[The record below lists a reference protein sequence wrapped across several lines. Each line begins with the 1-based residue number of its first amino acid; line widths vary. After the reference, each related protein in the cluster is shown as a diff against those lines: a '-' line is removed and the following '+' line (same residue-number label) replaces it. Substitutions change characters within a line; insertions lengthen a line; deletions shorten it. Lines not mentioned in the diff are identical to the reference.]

1 MMEHAR
7 ATTVV
12 VDLDDTLLRGDMLV
26 EQLVWLGHRTP
37 LAAVRLFVRMLARD
51 GRAEAKA
58 TLARACEGIPVD
70 ALPYRQE
77 VLDLIHAERARGAT
91 VILATATH
99 RTIAERIAAHLGVF
113 DQVLATEG
121 WQNLKGTAKLAAIQ
135 AAVGDAPFAYLGDA
149 EADRPIFEAAADA
162 IMVAPVSSLRRNP
175 PRGARTL
182 PVEQAAIGGALLRLM
197 RPHHWVK
204 NLLVFLPILA
214 AQRVTDVEALVAT
227 VLAAGSFSLMASAIY
242 CANDLHDLDADRRH
256 HRKRRRPLA
265 SGMLPVPAAV
275 VAAVLLPV
283 LSLALA
289 HLAGATWV
297 LVAYA
302 VLNVTYTLNLKQ
314 RAVIDVL
321 VLAMM
326 YAMRVVAGGVA
337 TGILL
342 SGWLIGFSLF
352 LFLSLALAKRHA
364 ELAVTSP
371 GSWVAGR
378 GYTHTDLGFL
388 MASGLAVSMG
398 ACVVLALYV
407 RSPEVATAYL
417 APEWLWIVIPLVL
430 YWLMRLWLIAGR
442 AQLHD
447 DPLVFAMRDKVT
459 WLAAVMGG
467 ASLFLAT
474 RVPLSDLFH

>member
-1 MMEHAR
+1 MEQAR
-7 ATTVV
+7 TMTVV
-12 VDLDDTLLRGDMLV
+12 VDLDDTLIRGDMLV
-26 EQLVWLGHRTP
+26 EQFLWLGRRAP
-37 LAAVRLFVRMLARD
+37 LAATRLFVRMLAD
-51 GRAEAKA
+51 GGRAAAKGD
-58 TLARACEGIPVD
+58 LARACADIPVD
-70 ALPYRQE
+70 VLPYRQE
-77 VLDLIHAERARGAT
+77 VLDVIHAARTRGAT

-99 RTIAERIAAHLGVF
+99 RDIAERIASHLGVF
-113 DQVLATEG
+113 DLVIATEG
-121 WQNLKGTAKLAAIQ
+121 GSNLKGVAKLAAIR

-149 EADRPIFEAAADA
+149 EADRPILEAAADA
-162 IMVAPVSSLRRNP
+162 VMVEPERNLRRRP
-175 PRGARTL
+175 PRDARTL
-182 PVEQAAIGGALLRLM
+182 PVEQFSTGRALLRLL

-214 AQRVTDVEALVAT
+214 AHRVTDLRALLAT
-227 VLAAGSFSLMASAIY
+227 LLAAGSFSLMASAIY

-256 HRKRRRPLA
+256 SRKRRRPLA
-265 SGMLPVPAAV
+265 SGALPVPV
-275 VAAVLLPV
+275 AVLAALILPV
-283 LSLALA
+283 LSLTLA
-289 HLAGATWV
+289 TFAGATWV

-302 VLNVTYTLNLKQ
+302 LLNVTYTLNLKQ

-364 ELAVTSP
+364 ELASTSP
-371 GSWVAGR
+371 GAWVAGR
-378 GYTHTDLGFL
+378 GYTHSDLGFL

-407 RSPEVATAYL
+407 RSPEVASAYL
-417 APEWLWIVIPLVL
+417 APEWLWIIIPLVL

-459 WLAAVMGG
+459 WLAGMIGG

-474 RVPLSDLFH
+474 RVPLGDLFH